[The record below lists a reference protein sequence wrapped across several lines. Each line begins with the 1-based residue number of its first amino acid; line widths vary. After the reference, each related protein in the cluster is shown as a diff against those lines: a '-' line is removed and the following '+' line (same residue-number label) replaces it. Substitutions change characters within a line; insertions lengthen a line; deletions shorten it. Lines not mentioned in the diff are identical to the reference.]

1 MPKSTPKH
9 GMVDLR
15 RGGGGKDELFK
26 GEFQCSPEVGR
37 MLSYG

>member
-1 MPKSTPKH
+1 MPKSTLKH

-15 RGGGGKDELFK
+15 RGGGRDELFK
-26 GEFQCSPEVGR
+26 DEFQCSPEVGR